1 MILKK
6 TIQIN
11 NLAVKNLDIL
21 ITMIVIKHGLAILFL
36 KILFLIKM
44 EQHY

>member
-1 MILKK
+1 MILKI

-21 ITMIVIKHGLAILFL
+21 ITMIAIQHGLVILFL